1 MIILSPDSV
10 LKLSRKRETAR
21 QTHPK
26 WGSGSFQWRF
36 TLTMS
41 HPPTPNAGA
50 GSEAFLR
57 VRSRFLGIF
66 VITFGRFLI
75 DGLELRRVGVP
86 ASRDDVRLPVGAL
99 SHRFLKRRHEWSP
112 GQPASKRPEAAP
124 TQEKR
129 TEKKEQQPKPDS
141 PGPGGACHCS
151 SHSSRG

>member
-1 MIILSPDSV
+1 MANSSKMGFRQFSV
-10 LKLSRKRETAR
+10 AL
-21 QTHPK
+21 
-26 WGSGSFQWRF
+26 
-36 TLTMS
+36 TLTTTPVPR
-41 HPPTPNAGA
+41 PPNVGA

-66 VITFGRFLI
+66 VVTFGRFLI

-124 TQEKR
+124 T
-129 TEKKEQQPKPDS
+129 
-141 PGPGGACHCS
+141 
-151 SHSSRG
+151 

>member
-1 MIILSPDSV
+1 M
-10 LKLSRKRETAR
+10 LKLSRKRETANSSKMGFW
-21 QTHPK
+21 QFSVVLYFNHESP
-26 WGSGSFQWRF
+26 
-36 TLTMS
+36 
-41 HPPTPNAGA
+41 PPTVGA

-57 VRSRFLGIF
+57 VRSRFSGIS
-66 VITFGRFLI
+66 VVTFGRFLI

-129 TEKKEQQPKPDS
+129 TEKKKQQPKPDS

>member
-1 MIILSPDSV
+1 MSPNSA

-26 WGSGSFQWRF
+26 WGSGSFQWCF
-36 TLTMS
+36 TLTTS
-41 HPPTPNAGA
+41 LAPTVGD

-57 VRSRFLGIF
+57 VRSRFFGIF
-66 VITFGRFLI
+66 VVTFGRFLV

-86 ASRDDVRLPVGAL
+86 ASCDDVRLPVGAL

-129 TEKKEQQPKPDS
+129 KEKKKQQPKPDS